1 MEGDSVGEDLSPI
14 AMKASTE
21 SQDVASGD
29 ASVERDLLATDS
41 NPAGCADNRNLLE
54 ASTELFEIGGA
65 GFTASHCTVVS
76 PDPAGELSSSDS
88 RSPDGH
94 ARTLDQQVPSFSE
107 RLEKFHCFN
116 DRYVIGDEIGSG
128 GMGVVYRGWDLQL
141 QRYVAIK
148 LIRKQLNG
156 NEVYLNRF
164 LREARIAS
172 QLSHPSVLG
181 IHDFGSG
188 PMGSAY
194 IIMDLII
201 GTTMERAIEDTR
213 VNESKRESMLTT
225 FFQICQAMAFAHA
238 SGVVHRDLK
247 PANIMLGDYGTVTVL
262 DWGLAKVVR
271 TSSALSTEQLG
282 DSLLPLILTDI
293 DPSVEQPISSFD
305 TQFGTV
311 MGTPHYLAPEQ
322 ARGESVD
329 YRADVFSLGGILCH
343 LLTGS
348 PPFAGSKI
356 IEVYQKSI
364 AGDLS
369 FAFAELDRCGAP
381 MPIVH
386 LAKQCLDPHVASR
399 PKDASFLVE
408 TLRAYLESGQRRA
421 EEELV
426 RFFDLSLD
434 LFCIANIQG
443 YFWRLNENFTRTL
456 GYSHRELTAKPF
468 LEFVHPDDRPNS
480 LNEIIRLS
488 RGEPTI
494 QFINR
499 YRHRDGHYV
508 SLEWTARSVSEE
520 GVIYAVARDVTD
532 RLRLEE
538 EKRRLDADCL
548 RLSEIVDSASDAI
561 IGKDLDG
568 IVQSWNFGAEKLF
581 GYTSDEMV
589 GQAMT
594 RLVPADRID
603 EEAAILK
610 MLRQGG
616 RIDHFETIRLHKSGE
631 RIDVSV
637 SISPIHDAL
646 GKIIGAS
653 KIARSIRKQ
662 RTLEAELRESRQ
674 ALVDFAENANVP
686 LHCVDKS
693 GIIVWA
699 NKAELT
705 FLGYPPE
712 EYIGQPIAKFHVNQ
726 ATIGSILAQ
735 LLQGNSLSHRRAQL
749 IAKDGST
756 KDVAIYSSGYR
767 ENGEL
772 VHTRCFTIDVARIS
786 REDAGYLNLPTSAK

>member
-1 MEGDSVGEDLSPI
+1 MAEDSARRALQANAKSP
-14 AMKASTE
+14 E
-21 SQDVASGD
+21 VASDD
-29 ASVERDLLATDS
+29 ADAGSDLLATDS
-41 NPAGCADNRNLLE
+41 APAACANDRDMLE
-54 ASTELFEIGGA
+54 ASTELFDSGGVR
-65 GFTASHCTVVS
+65 FTASHQSLIS
-76 PDPAGELSSSDS
+76 PNPAGEPPA
-88 RSPDGH
+88 SPNQSPGGH
-94 ARTLDQQVPSFSE
+94 AETLNQQAPSFSE
-107 RLEKFHCFN
+107 RLEKFRCFN
-116 DRYVIGDEIGSG
+116 DRYVIGDELGSG

-148 LIRKQLNG
+148 LIRKELNG
-156 NEVYLNRF
+156 NEVSLNRF

-181 IHDFGSG
+181 IHEFGSG
-188 PMGSAY
+188 PAGSAY
-194 IIMDLII
+194 IIMDLIT
-201 GTTMERAIEDTR
+201 GTPMERAIEDAR
-213 VNESKRESMLTT
+213 GNESKRESMLTA
-225 FFQICQAMAFAHA
+225 FFQICQAIAFAHA

-271 TSSALSTEQLG
+271 KSSAPSTEQFAG
-282 DSLLPLILTDI
+282 SVIPLILPDI
-293 DPSVEQPISSFD
+293 ASSVENSLSGFD
-305 TQFGTV
+305 TQCGTV

-348 PPFAGSKI
+348 PPFAGSKM
-356 IEVYQKSI
+356 IEVYQKSV

-369 FAFAELDRCGAP
+369 FAFAELDRSGAP
-381 MPIVH
+381 MPIVY
-386 LAKQCLDPHVASR
+386 LAKQCLAPDVASR

-434 LFCIANIQG
+434 LFCIASVQG

-456 GYSHRELTAKPF
+456 GYTHEELTAKPF

-520 GVIYAVARDVTD
+520 GVIYAVARDVSD

-538 EKRRLDADCL
+538 DKRRLDADCL

-568 IVQSWNFGAEKLF
+568 IIQSWNFGAEKLF
-581 GYTSDEMV
+581 GYTSVEMV
-589 GQAMT
+589 GQSITKLIPAN
-594 RLVPADRID
+594 RLD
-603 EEAAILK
+603 EEATILK

-631 RIDVSV
+631 SIDVSV

-653 KIARSIRKQ
+653 KIARSIREQ
-662 RTLEAELRESRQ
+662 RALESELQESRQ
-674 ALVDFAENANVP
+674 ALVEFAENANVP

-693 GIIVWA
+693 GTIIWA

-726 ATIGSILAQ
+726 VTIGSILDQ

-767 ENGEL
+767 VNGEL
-772 VHTRCFTIDVARIS
+772 VHTRCFTIDVARLHGEEFGS
-786 REDAGYLNLPTSAK
+786 SAPPTPLF

>member
-1 MEGDSVGEDLSPI
+1 MEGESVGDDCSPI
-14 AMKASTE
+14 AIQANTKSP
-21 SQDVASGD
+21 DVASGF
-29 ASVERDLLATDS
+29 ASVEIEPPATDPD
-41 NPAGCADNRNLLE
+41 PAGCADDRNMPE
-54 ASTELFEIGGA
+54 ALTELLDMGGA
-65 GFTASHCTVVS
+65 GQIASHSGVFTPSPENEPPS
-76 PDPAGELSSSDS
+76 PDQRSSS
-88 RSPDGH
+88 GH
-94 ARTLDQQVPSFSE
+94 SRTLDQQAQSFSE
-107 RLEKFHCFN
+107 GLEKFHCFN

-141 QRYVAIK
+141 QRHVAIK
-148 LIRKQLNG
+148 LIRRELNG
-156 NEVYLNRF
+156 NETCLNRF

-172 QLSHPSVLG
+172 QLCHPSVLG

-188 PMGSAY
+188 PAGSAY

-201 GTTMERAIEDTR
+201 GTPMERVIEDTR
-213 VNESKRESMLTT
+213 VSESKRESLLTA

-271 TSSALSTEQLG
+271 TGSAPSSEQFF
-282 DSLLPLILTDI
+282 DSVGPLNLTDI
-293 DPSVEQPISSFD
+293 NTSVEYPLSGFD
-305 TQFGTV
+305 TQVGTV

-322 ARGESVD
+322 ARGEPVD
-329 YRADVFSLGGILCH
+329 CRADVFSLGAILCH

-348 PPFAGSKI
+348 PPFAGSKM
-356 IEVYQKSI
+356 IEVYQKSV

-381 MPIVH
+381 MPLVQ
-386 LAKQCLDPHVASR
+386 LAKQCLDADIASR

-408 TLRAYLESGQRRA
+408 TLRTYLESGQRRA
-421 EEELV
+421 EEELI

-434 LFCIANIQG
+434 LFCIANVRG
-443 YFWRLNENFTRTL
+443 YFSRLNENFTRTL
-456 GYSHRELTAKPF
+456 GYSHRELTARPF
-468 LEFVHPDDRPNS
+468 LDFVHPDDRPNS

-494 QFINR
+494 QFVNR

-520 GVIYAVARDVTD
+520 GVIYAVARDVSD

-538 EKRRLDADCL
+538 DKRRLDADCR

-568 IVQSWNFGAEKLF
+568 IIQSWNFAAEMLF
-581 GYTSDEMV
+581 GYTSEEMV
-589 GQAMT
+589 GQPIK
-594 RLVPADRID
+594 RLIPNDRLD
-603 EEAAILK
+603 EEASILQV
-610 MLRQGG
+610 LRQGG
-616 RIDHFETIRLHKSGE
+616 RIDHFETIRLCKSGE
-631 RIDVSV
+631 SIDVSV

-646 GKIIGAS
+646 GNTIGAS
-653 KIARSIRKQ
+653 KIARSIKKQ
-662 RTLEAELRESRQ
+662 RALEAELRKSRE

-693 GIIVWA
+693 GIILWA
-699 NKAELT
+699 NRAELT

-712 EYIGQPIAKFHVNQ
+712 EYIGQPITKFHVNQ
-726 ATIGSILAQ
+726 AEIGSILDH
-735 LLQGNSLSHRRAQL
+735 LLQGDSLAHRRAQL

-772 VHTRCFTIDVARIS
+772 LHTRCFTIDVARLPG
-786 REDAGYLNLPTSAK
+786 EDASR

>member
-1 MEGDSVGEDLSPI
+1 MEGDSMGDDVPPTAIPTDRKSL
-14 AMKASTE
+14 
-21 SQDVASGD
+21 DVASGN
-29 ASVERDLLATDS
+29 ASVKIEPLATDS
-41 NPAGCADNRNLLE
+41 DPEGCADDHNMPGALTELIDISGAGLITSHSAVVAPAPENE
-54 ASTELFEIGGA
+54 PSSTEQR
-65 GFTASHCTVVS
+65 
-76 PDPAGELSSSDS
+76 SSDGHF
-88 RSPDGH
+88 RTPDQH
-94 ARTLDQQVPSFSE
+94 APSFSE
-107 RLEKFHCFN
+107 RHEKFHCFN
-116 DRYVIGDEIGSG
+116 DRYLIGDEIGSG

-148 LIRKQLNG
+148 LIRKELNG
-156 NEVYLNRF
+156 NEVCLNRF

-172 QLSHPSVLG
+172 QLCHPSVLG

-188 PMGSAY
+188 PAGSAY

-201 GTTMERAIEDTR
+201 GTPMERVIEETR
-213 VNESKRESMLTT
+213 VNESKRESLLTA

-271 TSSALSTEQLG
+271 TGSAPSSEQFV
-282 DSLLPLILTDI
+282 DSALPLIVTDI
-293 DPSVEQPISSFD
+293 QPSVEHPISSFE
-305 TQFGTV
+305 TQVGTV

-322 ARGESVD
+322 ARGEPVD
-329 YRADVFSLGGILCH
+329 CRADVFSLGAILCH

-348 PPFAGSKI
+348 PPFVGSRI
-356 IEVYQKSI
+356 IEVFQKSL

-381 MPIVH
+381 MPIVY
-386 LAKQCLDPHVASR
+386 LAKQCLAPNAASR
-399 PKDASFLVE
+399 PKDASFLVG
-408 TLRAYLESGQRRA
+408 TLKTYLESGQRRA

-434 LFCIANIQG
+434 LFCIASVRG

-456 GYSHRELTAKPF
+456 GYSHGELTAKPF
-468 LEFVHPDDRPNS
+468 LDFVHPDDRPNS

-520 GVIYAVARDVTD
+520 GVIYAVARDVSD

-538 EKRRLDADCL
+538 DKRRLDADCR

-561 IGKDLDG
+561 IGKDLNG
-568 IVQSWNFGAEKLF
+568 IIQSWNFGAERLF
-581 GYTSDEMV
+581 GYTADEMV
-589 GQAMT
+589 GQSIT
-594 RLVPADRID
+594 KLIPTDRTD
-603 EEAAILK
+603 EEASILK
-610 MLRQGG
+610 VLRQGG
-616 RIDHFETIRLHKSGE
+616 RIDHFETIRLCKSGE
-631 RIDVSV
+631 LIDVSV
-637 SISPIHDAL
+637 SISPIHDAS
-646 GKIIGAS
+646 GNTIGAS
-653 KIARSIRKQ
+653 KIARSIKMQ
-662 RTLEAELRESRQ
+662 RTLEAELQKSRE

-693 GIIVWA
+693 GIILWA
-699 NKAELT
+699 NRAELT
-705 FLGYPPE
+705 FLGYTPE
-712 EYIGQPIAKFHVNQ
+712 EYIGQPIAKFHANR
-726 ATIGSILAQ
+726 AAIDSILDH

-772 VHTRCFTIDVARIS
+772 VHSRCFTIDVARLLGD
-786 REDAGYLNLPTSAK
+786 DAGRFNRPATAS